1 MNNNQTIFE
10 ELLNLL
16 HEKDVLRHIILIGS
30 WCLPIYRVYF
40 NNAPE
45 VPILRTMDLDILV
58 PTKLNI
64 SNTIDVPSILKS
76 IGFDETFSHLTGH
89 SKYVHPEMEVEFMVA
104 EYGKGKK
111 EPYTIK
117 PFNVLAQGLRYMSL
131 VMEHSITVTYKG
143 IPVCVP
149 DPKAFVFL
157 KFLVST
163 KRKDSLKREK
173 DLKTAAELGDFLMMR
188 SDQRSK
194 LKSVFSS
201 MHKNWQKTLLR
212 VLSEQS
218 NPLLDV
224 LIKKKT

>member
-1 MNNNQTIFE
+1 MNNNPTLFD
-10 ELLNLL
+10 ELLDLL

-40 NNAPE
+40 NNTPE
-45 VPILRTMDLDILV
+45 VPILRTMDLDILI
-58 PTKLNI
+58 PPKLHLQNV
-64 SNTIDVPSILKS
+64 IDIPSILKS
-76 IGFDETFSHLTGH
+76 IGFDEEFSHLTGY

-104 EYGKGKK
+104 EYGKGKR

-131 VMEHSITVTYKG
+131 VMEHSITVIYKG

-149 DPKAFVFL
+149 EPSAFVLL

-163 KRKDSLKREK
+163 KRRDTIKRER
-173 DLKTAAELGDFLMMR
+173 DLKTAAKLGAFLMMGI
-188 SDQRSK
+188 DQRSK

-201 MHKNWQKTLLR
+201 MHKNWQKTLLH

-218 NPLLDV
+218 NPLLNV
-224 LIKKKT
+224 FIEK

>member
-1 MNNNQTIFE
+1 MNNNQTIFD

-16 HEKDVLRHIILIGS
+16 HERDVLPHIILIGS

-40 NNAPE
+40 NNTPE
-45 VPILRTMDLDILV
+45 VPILRTMDLDILI

-64 SNTIDVPSILKS
+64 TNTIDVPSILKS
-76 IGFDETFSHLTGH
+76 IGFDEEFSHLTGH

-131 VMEHSITVTYKG
+131 VMEHSITVRYKG

-149 DPKAFVFL
+149 EPSAFVLL

-163 KRKDSLKREK
+163 KRKDPVKRTK
-173 DLKTAAELGDFLMMR
+173 DLKTATELGAFLIMR
-188 SDQRSK
+188 SDQRTK
-194 LKSVFSS
+194 LTSVFSS
-201 MHKNWQKTLLR
+201 MHKNWQKTLLHILR
-212 VLSEQS
+212 EQS
-218 NPLLDV
+218 NSLLDV
-224 LIKKKT
+224 LIKK